1 MKIIDPKVKNNK
13 DRYIFQCMLATIA
26 LLFIFLIF
34 DVFKYTSIVAS
45 LGATTFIV
53 FTMPQAYS
61 SGFRPLIGG
70 YLIGTFVGVVSRLV
84 LELAMQNFINPEGVI
99 FLVFAAIAVGFAT
112 FFMTLVNAEHPP
124 AAGIAVG
131 LVFHDW
137 DFKTIVFVLSAVGIL
152 ALIKKLLK
160 PVLKNLY

>member
-1 MKIIDPKVKNNK
+1 
-13 DRYIFQCMLATIA
+13 
-26 LLFIFLIF
+26 
-34 DVFKYTSIVAS
+34 
-45 LGATTFIV
+45 
-53 FTMPQAYS
+53 
-61 SGFRPLIGG
+61 
-70 YLIGTFVGVVSRLV
+70 
-84 LELAMQNFINPEGVI
+84 
-99 FLVFAAIAVGFAT
+99 
-112 FFMTLVNAEHPP
+112 MTLVNAEHPP